1 MPGAFLCVKCKRI
14 AEFFVPSALE
24 RLKKAANLKPVKK
37 TVVLS
42 DGTEFEFWRSPLTM
56 AERERA
62 QKTAKDDTNAFA
74 LQLLLMKAQDETGNR
89 MFSGGQ
95 AAELKNEVRDADLQ
109 ALMLAVISDD
119 DQEDLD
125 PKE

>member
-1 MPGAFLCVKCKRI
+1 MA
-14 AEFFVPSALE
+14 SALE
-24 RLKKAANLKPVKK
+24 RLKKAANLQPVKK
-37 TVVLS
+37 VVTLS

-74 LQLLLMKAQDETGNR
+74 LQLLLMKAQDEDGNR

-109 ALMLAVISDD
+109 ALMLAVIS
-119 DQEDLD
+119 EDEVDEDFD
-125 PKE
+125 PKG

>member
-1 MPGAFLCVKCKRI
+1 M
-14 AEFFVPSALE
+14 PSALE

-89 MFSGGQ
+89 MFSSGQ

>member
-1 MPGAFLCVKCKRI
+1 VS
-14 AEFFVPSALE
+14 SALD

-37 TVVLS
+37 VVTLS
-42 DGTEFEFWRSPLTM
+42 DGSEFEFWRTPLTM

-74 LQLLLMKAQDETGNR
+74 LQLLIMKALDDSGAR

-95 AAELKNEVRDADLQ
+95 AAELKHDVRDADLQ
-109 ALMLAVISDD
+109 ALMLAVVSDED
-119 DQEDLD
+119 LEAEDLD
-125 PKE
+125 PKD

>member
-1 MPGAFLCVKCKRI
+1 
-14 AEFFVPSALE
+14 VPSALE

-89 MFSGGQ
+89 MFSSGQ